1 LPWLTVVGEIGDVK
15 YLAAEVPTMSKFYI
29 PISQVKARV
38 GPFATRHLLV
48 GNGSAIVLGSQR
60 PSEQIAGEPRAAP
73 R

>member
-1 LPWLTVVGEIGDVK
+1 
-15 YLAAEVPTMSKFYI
+15 MSEFSI

-48 GNGSAIVLGSQR
+48 GNGSAIVLSCQR
-60 PSEQIAGEPRAAP
+60 PSEQIAGELRAAP